1 MHKMSISKKKTNK
14 RAINKKA
21 KHKKKSHNESI
32 VIEFNLSKAVI
43 AFIIIGVLIGTMTT
57 VKVVTTIMATKKSE
71 TLANE
76 EQNAT
81 DNVTWVESTELD
93 ENGKAI
99 KVPVPKGYTAS
110 KIDGETTVRGG
121 FVIYEGDIDW
131 STIIIEPDTENIA
144 NETTTSSNEGAT
156 TNEVSNLGKEKSA
169 ENVTIASNEIS
180 EDNTVNLED
189 VIEKEEP
196 MVLNDTDEDTTIM
209 NNTVEDVN
217 VVSDETTTNVT
228 IENTTTDNVVTTAEE
243 TTEDETAAKTAEE
256 QTGINVFNLQK
267 TANQYVWIPVDD
279 ISRIYGVDS
288 NGKLWGKLYQFPT
301 SATGSRTAYNW
312 TETNG
317 IMKITNITDYKEPDV
332 TIKNDEDWYVQ
343 FKIYGKTRFELLSK
357 DLEQNFYET
366 IKSIKKYGGF
376 YIGRYE
382 TGMETEKAIE
392 PVVRKMNM
400 NAHIKGDTWYE
411 MYQKSKVLKGTNE
424 NVMTSMI
431 SSSLWDETL
440 EWLVESGAT
449 IQNGTTLTYPLIG
462 SDSVTWGNYIN
473 ATFNYIPSESETPE
487 ATAIKAINTDIT
499 IPTGSSDY
507 TKVNNIYDLA
517 GNMAEWTLIVQGEN
531 RAISGGAS
539 NWQGSSGRVSRWKSD
554 LPYKAYSNV
563 SSRAVLL
570 IK

>member
-1 MHKMSISKKKTNK
+1 M
-14 RAINKKA
+14 AA
-21 KHKKKSHNESI
+21 KKS
-32 VIEFNLSKAVI
+32 K
-43 AFIIIGVLIGTMTT
+43 
-57 VKVVTTIMATKKSE
+57 
-71 TLANE
+71 TLANA

-81 DNVTWVESTELD
+81 DKVTWVESTELD
-93 ENGKAI
+93 ENGNAI

-110 KIDGETTVRGG
+110 KIDGETTVSGG

-131 STIIIEPDTENIA
+131 STIIIESDTETTV
-144 NETTTSSNEGAT
+144 NETTTSSNEVAT
-156 TNEVSNLGKEKSA
+156 TNEVSDLSKEKSA
-169 ENVTIASNEIS
+169 ENVTTTSNEIR

-189 VIEKEEP
+189 AIEKEDI

-209 NNTVEDVN
+209 DNTVEDVN

-228 IENTTTDNVVTTAEE
+228 IENTTNDNVVTTTEE

-256 QTGINVFNLQK
+256 QTEINVFNLQK

-317 IMKITNITDYKEPDV
+317 IMKITNITDCKEPAVTSNCIEHDV
-332 TIKNDEDWYVQ
+332 DAFLQSEL
-343 FKIYGKTRFELLSK
+343 YGKTRFEFLSK
-357 DLEQNFYET
+357 ELEENFYGT

-382 TGMETEKAIE
+382 TGIEVEKTIKV
-392 PVVRKMNM
+392 VVRKMNTDIAR
-400 NAHIKGDTWYE
+400 NTWYTTYK
-411 MYQKSKVLKGTNE
+411 MCKTLNGANE

-440 EWLVESGAT
+440 EWLIKSGAT
-449 IQNGTTLTYPLIG
+449 IQDGTTLTYPLVG
-462 SDSVTWGNYIN
+462 SNSVTWGNYIN
-473 ATFNYIPSESETPE
+473 ATFNYIPYKSETPE
-487 ATAIKAINTDIT
+487 ATAVKALNTDT
-499 IPTGSSDY
+499 KIPAGSSDY

-517 GNMAEWTLIVQGEN
+517 GNMLEWTLNVQGAN
-531 RAISGGAS
+531 RIMRGGAS
-539 NWQGSSGRVSRWKSD
+539 SWNGSNGRVSRWTSD
-554 LPYKAYSNV
+554 SPFKYYNNV
-563 SSRAVLL
+563 GSRSVLL